1 MPASPYDA
9 IGGSSVGSRPASN
22 QKNGPQYF
30 AAFAATIGSLIM
42 GTTISWSSPA
52 APLLQ
57 LSPEEDGFN
66 LTKDQVSWVGCLMP
80 TGALIGGQ
88 IGGFLMSK
96 LGRKGGM
103 MVCAT
108 MASFSLLLLAAANNV
123 AMIYAGR
130 ICSGICTGITSVI
143 CPTYVA
149 EISTADKRGFLGGC
163 VQVMVTIGIVEVISV
178 GICGS
183 WRWLTI
189 SCLFLTVLWIG
200 CIFFI
205 PESPVHY
212 ITLKRYSDARESLEW
227 LRGTNDVE
235 IEYEEIV
242 RGVEESSRNSTAGF
256 RELFK
261 KENLLPFM
269 IAMTL
274 MLGQQFSGMNA
285 VMFYANS
292 IFEEANTGLSS
303 SVENIIISIVQV
315 VATMAGAVFMDKLGR
330 RILLNMSSVF
340 MGVSLG
346 VLGWYFYIAEYN
358 KDLAA
363 KIDILPVA
371 SLSIFVAFF
380 SIGFGP
386 IPWLMMSE
394 LFSPDIKSMASSIT
408 TSFNWTL
415 AFVVTKFFT
424 NLVDALKEF
433 GAFWFFA
440 AGLAFIF
447 IFCVLFVPETKGKSL
462 DEVQQIFRSDQPYF
476 LSIGI
481 WKCCRGQGSEDTRP
495 IIQDD
500 ILQSR

>member
-1 MPASPYDA
+1 M
-9 IGGSSVGSRPASN
+9 
-22 QKNGPQYF
+22 
-30 AAFAATIGSLIM
+30 
-42 GTTISWSSPA
+42 
-52 APLLQ
+52 
-57 LSPEEDGFN
+57 
-66 LTKDQVSWVGCLMP
+66 
-80 TGALIGGQ
+80 
-88 IGGFLMSK
+88 
-96 LGRKGGM
+96 
-103 MVCAT
+103 
-108 MASFSLLLLAAANNV
+108 
-123 AMIYAGR
+123 
-130 ICSGICTGITSVI
+130 
-143 CPTYVA
+143 
-149 EISTADKRGFLGGC
+149 
-163 VQVMVTIGIVEVISV
+163 QVMVTIGIVEVISV

-261 KENLLPFM
+261 KENFLPFM

-394 LFSPDIKSMASSIT
+394 LFSADIKSMASSIT

-424 NLVDALKEF
+424 NLVDALK
-433 GAFWFFA
+433 G
-440 AGLAFIF
+440 
-447 IFCVLFVPETKGKSL
+447 T
-462 DEVQQIFRSDQPYF
+462 
-476 LSIGI
+476 
-481 WKCCRGQGSEDTRP
+481 
-495 IIQDD
+495 
-500 ILQSR
+500 